1 MSQVQIKT
9 ALLSVYDK
17 TGLIEFARGL
27 DQLGIR
33 LLSTGGT
40 CKALQDAGIPVTP
53 VEDVT
58 QFPEMLD
65 GRVKTLHPRI
75 HAGILAKRDKETHR
89 QDLARHGID
98 TIDLVC
104 VNLYPFVQ
112 VTSDPNCTFE
122 KAIENIDIGGPTM
135 VRASA
140 KNHKDV
146 LIVTSPAQ
154 YPLVLQT
161 LKENDRRV
169 DPTMRLGFAHR
180 AFRMTAEYD
189 IYIQEYLGGQDRP
202 EAGETSP
209 FPGKL
214 LASFTKA
221 GPDLRYGENPHQK
234 SALYID
240 ARDVPTGW
248 GHIKQL
254 GGKELSYN
262 NLVDANAALEL
273 VMEFTEPGV
282 CVIKHTNP
290 CGAAVDADI
299 VEAYRRAYLGD
310 PNAAMGGIIAVNRP
324 VDAKLAD
331 AIVNSL
337 QYYGK
342 DAGAGAFFAEI
353 VIAPDFSGDAFEV
366 LTTKKS
372 WGKDVRLLKV
382 EGWDGTPLAA
392 FDEAALAGWDLKRL
406 RGALLAQTRDNESL
420 NESQWKVM
428 TKTKPTDGQ
437 MRDLRFAWLICKHTK
452 SNAIVLA
459 KDGTLAGTGAG
470 QMSRVMSTKVAAELA
485 GDRAGGCVL
494 ASDAFFPFR
503 DSIDQAAKVGV
514 KAIVEPGGSKRDD
527 EVIAAADEHKIP
539 LIFTGTRHF
548 RH

>member
-1 MSQVQIKT
+1 MTTLT
-9 ALLSVYDK
+9 ALLSVSDK
-17 TGLIEFARGL
+17 TGIVELAKELNA
-27 DQLGIR
+27 LGVK

-40 CKALQDAGIPVTP
+40 AKLLADSGLPVTE
-53 VEDVT
+53 VADHT
-58 QFPEMLD
+58 GFPEMLD